1 MTSPNAHPLRT
12 VAPAKLNLTLEILGK
27 REDGFHDLISV
38 VQTLDFADDV
48 VLAPAASGRAPVSG
62 SSVEFRDPAGRPLPA
77 PAAELI
83 ARTWQRLSQH
93 CGRDLPGVVRVTK
106 RLPIAGGLGGGSS
119 NAAAFLRLADRF
131 WDLRLSPG
139 DQSHLAAQAGSDVPL
154 FLHGGTLLIEGRG
167 ERITPLP
174 DAGHASPDHASPD
187 HASPDHASPDHASP
201 DHDSPDTAWLGLLHT
216 PELPLPAA
224 KTATMFSALRP
235 RHFSD
240 GARSRA
246 LAAKLAR
253 GEPPQRDDLT
263 NTFDTVAGEVLLGV
277 AAVRRRFATA
287 AHAVPLLAGAG
298 PSLFLLGTP
307 AFDAPMLDALAT
319 TLAARGGHARVV
331 RPLERAAA
339 TAVTAD

>member
-174 DAGHASPDHASPD
+174 DAGQ
-187 HASPDHASPDHASP
+187 ASPDHASPDHASP

>member
-187 HASPDHASPDHASP
+187 HASPDH
-201 DHDSPDTAWLGLLHT
+201 DSPDTAWLGLLHT